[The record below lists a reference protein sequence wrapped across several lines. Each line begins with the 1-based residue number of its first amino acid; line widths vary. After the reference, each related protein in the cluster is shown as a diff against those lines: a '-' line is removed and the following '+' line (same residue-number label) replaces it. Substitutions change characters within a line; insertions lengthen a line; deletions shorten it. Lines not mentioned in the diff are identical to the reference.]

1 MVLDYLR
8 ENWGLLI
15 MATGIA
21 LLLQSNIHLERRT
34 VGTLYAVIALLCIH
48 SVGQYA
54 EEYYGNL
61 PTYSIMRTILTFVNY
76 SLISLILL
84 AMVRIL
90 FRESRFYL
98 ALPAIINIVLCA
110 ISIPTKIVFYFLED
124 VNSFQRGPLGYLP
137 YIVAAFYLFYLLV
150 RLIQRFGKTATEDTT
165 VITFMLVTSVICFI
179 IPLFFWEDFSQWFSL
194 TIAVD
199 VFVYY
204 VFILHQ
210 MTKRDAL
217 TGLLNRQTYN
227 ADSQKFAES
236 ITALIALDMNGLKE
250 INDKHGHI
258 AGDAALA
265 ALGKC
270 FLSCTTR
277 SQRVYRIGGDEFAIL
292 CLRNSREELDT
303 LTEKLRTALAETEY
317 SCSIGWCYSAT
328 PRALDS
334 LYKEADA
341 MLYEDKE
348 RYYRETGKVRRGAVH
363 EVQSTNETA

>member
-1 MVLDYLR
+1 MVMEFLR
-8 ENWGLLI
+8 DNWGLLV
-15 MATGIA
+15 MVTGIA
-21 LLLQSNIHLERRT
+21 LLLQSNIHLERHT
-34 VGTLYAVIALLCIH
+34 VGSLYAVITLLCVL

-54 EEYYGNL
+54 EEIYGSM
-61 PTYSIMRTILTFVNY
+61 PTFSIMRSILTFINY
-76 SLISLILL
+76 SLVSLILL
-84 AMVRIL
+84 VVVRIL

-98 ALPAIINIVLCA
+98 AIPAIINIVLCG

-137 YIVAAFYLFYLLV
+137 YAVAAFYILYLLW
-150 RLIQRFGKTATEDTT
+150 RLIRRFGKTAREDTT
-165 VITFMLVTSVICFI
+165 IIAFMLVTSVICFI
-179 IPLFFWEDFSQWFSL
+179 IPLFFWEDFNQWFSL

-210 MTKRDAL
+210 MTKRDVL

-236 ITALIALDMNGLKE
+236 ITALVALDMNGLKE
-250 INDKHGHI
+250 INDKNGHI

-277 SQRVYRIGGDEFAIL
+277 NQRVYRIGGDEFAIL
-292 CLRNSREELDT
+292 CLKNSREELDS
-303 LTEKLRTALAETEY
+303 LTEKLRSALAETDY

-348 RYYRETGKVRRGAVH
+348 RYYRETGKKRRG
-363 EVQSTNETA
+363 T